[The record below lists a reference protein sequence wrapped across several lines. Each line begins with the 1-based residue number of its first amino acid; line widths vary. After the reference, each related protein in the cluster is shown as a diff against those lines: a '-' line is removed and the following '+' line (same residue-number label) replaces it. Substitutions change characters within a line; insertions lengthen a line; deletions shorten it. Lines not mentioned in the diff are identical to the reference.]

1 MGRLALAGIGGKTP
15 PLRILFNVNVV
26 LDVYATERIRLRKA
40 MREASLQEVRFRF
53 EFEGRTQRINFRI
66 YEMS

>member
-1 MGRLALAGIGGKTP
+1 M
-15 PLRILFNVNVV
+15 RILFNVNVV